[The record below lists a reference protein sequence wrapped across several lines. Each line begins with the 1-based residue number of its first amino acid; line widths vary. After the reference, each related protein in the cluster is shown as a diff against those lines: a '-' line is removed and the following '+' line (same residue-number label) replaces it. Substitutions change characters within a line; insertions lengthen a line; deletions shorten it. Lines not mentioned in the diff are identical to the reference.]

1 AMVEA
6 LTAGTALL
14 HVTGQIETPYLDQD
28 LAYIHEAPDQLSMLD
43 SISKAAF
50 RVRTVETVL
59 PTIREAVRIA
69 QTAPTGPV
77 SVEIPIDIQAAEIEW
92 PEDLTPAH
100 VAVREHDTARVA
112 K

>member
-1 AMVEA
+1 
-6 LTAGTALL
+6 
-14 HVTGQIETPYLDQD
+14 
-28 LAYIHEAPDQLSMLD
+28 
-43 SISKAAF
+43 
-50 RVRTVETVL
+50 VL

-92 PEDLTPAH
+92 PEDLAPAH

-112 K
+112 KLADALAAKRRPLLWLGGGARHAREEVERLVKLGFGVVTSVQGRGVLP